1 MRKSDEMTTLLQT
14 YSNRERRA
22 LPANCPVNRTSVTLS
37 TGCWLFSLR
46 AIMWPGDKYRCALSC
61 VCCVTRG
68 WGREK
73 KKRCAPSHALES
85 ILSPSGDRHI
95 CHN

>member
-22 LPANCPVNRTSVTLS
+22 SPANCPVNRTSVTLS

-61 VCCVTRG
+61 VWCVTRG
-68 WGREK
+68 WRREK
-73 KKRCAPSHALES
+73 KKRGAPSHALES

>member
-22 LPANCPVNRTSVTLS
+22 FPANCPVNRTSVTLS
-37 TGCWLFSLR
+37 TGRWLFSLR
-46 AIMWPGDKYRCALSC
+46 AIMWPGDKYPCALSC
-61 VCCVTRG
+61 VCCVTCR
-68 WGREK
+68 
-73 KKRCAPSHALES
+73 APSHALES